1 MCLVTPAQ
9 NMSDHIYSLILTH
22 VKYYSEREIDH
33 VPLKQNKRNFNLIHQ
48 QKAHENV
55 YIYGKIWFI
64 HWRHLHNPNPYKGII
79 SIWHLE

>member
-9 NMSDHIYSLILTH
+9 NMSDHIFSLILTH

-33 VPLKQNKRNFNLIHQ
+33 VLLKQNKRNFNLIHQ

-55 YIYGKIWFI
+55 YIYGKI
-64 HWRHLHNPNPYKGII
+64 
-79 SIWHLE
+79 